1 MDVITPYLSN
11 LRLNNNKE
19 KAEIIE
25 PSTIVSKQILYISN
39 LIGLVK
45 FCGQAREVR
54 MLALSTWNT
63 DIARAANSST
73 QSFDKQKK

>member
-25 PSTIVSKQILYISN
+25 PSTIVSKQILYIQFNWFRGIRWAS
-39 LIGLVK
+39 K
-45 FCGQAREVR
+45 
-54 MLALSTWNT
+54 
-63 DIARAANSST
+63 
-73 QSFDKQKK
+73 